1 MKKQMLSLAGLA
13 AALVLAACTTA
24 PKFNSEF
31 KKDAD
36 FTKYKTYTVV
46 PLPQKVEGMDP
57 GAGIRLSS
65 AALGSAKTAMGAKGY
80 TESAVAKEADVA
92 LIIKG
97 KSVPKTDITDWGF
110 SYGVGWG
117 GYPYAGG
124 YYGSNISVDQYDEGT
139 LIVEAYDVKT
149 KAMIWVGWVTGRVQ
163 EKTDGQAERV
173 ANAVAQV
180 LGSYPAVGQQ
190 PMPPVG
196 KK

>member
-1 MKKQMLSLAGLA
+1 
-13 AALVLAACTTA
+13 
-24 PKFNSEF
+24 
-31 KKDAD
+31 
-36 FTKYKTYTVV
+36 
-46 PLPQKVEGMDP
+46 MDP

-65 AALGSAKTAMGAKGY
+65 SALASAKAAMGAKRY
-80 TESAVAKEADVA
+80 TESADPKQADVA

-124 YYGSNISVDQYDEGT
+124 YYGSNVSVDQYDEGT

-149 KAMIWVGWVTGRVQ
+149 RAMIWVGWVTGRVQ
-163 EKTDGQAERV
+163 SNTEGQAERV
-173 ANAVAQV
+173 AGAVTQV
-180 LGSYPAVGQQ
+180 LGSYPAVGME
-190 PMPPVG
+190 PTPPV

>member
-1 MKKQMLSLAGLA
+1 MKKQMLFLAGLA
-13 AALVLAACTTA
+13 AGLVLAACTTA

-31 KKDAD
+31 KQGAD

-65 AALGSAKTAMGAKGY
+65 AALASAKAAMVGKGY
-80 TESAVAKEADVA
+80 TEAADPKGADLA

-97 KSVPKTDITDWGF
+97 KAVPKTDITDWGF

-117 GYPYAGG
+117 GYPYGGG
-124 YYGSNISVDQYDEGT
+124 YYGSNVSVDQYEEGT
-139 LIVEAYDVKT
+139 LIVEAYEVKT
-149 KAMIWVGWVTGRVQ
+149 KEMVWVGWVTGRVQ
-163 EKTDGQAERV
+163 DKTEGQAERV
-173 ANAVAQV
+173 ASAVTQV
-180 LGSYPAVGQQ
+180 LGSYPAVGTQ
-190 PMPPVG
+190 PMPPV